1 MMGGF
6 GMGFM
11 WIVLIIVVVVAVIL
25 LTKGYLRPGKING
38 VSSGETAL
46 EILKKRYA
54 RGEIDKPEFEE
65 KKKGLLQREEIPT
78 E

>member
-25 LTKGYLRPGKING
+25 LTKGYLRPGNINS

-46 EILKKRYA
+46 EILKNRYA
-54 RGEIDKPEFEE
+54 RGEIDKQEFEE
-65 KKKGLLQREEIPT
+65 KKKGLVHREEIST